1 MPSSRPEISV
11 LLCLTPRSRPIYLGA
26 LAGLVALLSACSP
39 EIGDDC
45 STALDCSASGTR
57 LCDMTQRGG
66 YCTLEGC
73 EENTCPEEA
82 VCVQFGRRFEGKS
95 LERIARTFC
104 MYKCDS
110 AGDCRTDENYSCFS
124 AETFGAGRGREA
136 LILGSPAQK
145 FCAQNPSEFVLPDA
159 GMSSLPEDAGMSSMP
174 QDAGMSIPD
183 DDAGSVSED
192 DAGSPNG

>member
-1 MPSSRPEISV
+1 M
-11 LLCLTPRSRPIYLGA
+11 YLGA
-26 LAGLVALLSACSP
+26 LAGLVALLLLSACSP

-45 STALDCSASGTR
+45 ATALDCSASGTR

-82 VCVQFGRRFEGKS
+82 VCVQFGRRFDGKPV
-95 LERIARTFC
+95 ERLARTFC
-104 MYKCDS
+104 MVKCDS

-124 AETFGAGRGREA
+124 AETFGAGDGREA

-145 FCAQNPSEFVLPDA
+145 FCAQKPSEFALPREDA
-159 GMSSLPEDAGMSSMP
+159 GMSVPREDAGMSSMP
-174 QDAGMSIPD
+174 EDAGMSTPD
-183 DDAGSVSED
+183 DDAGSED
-192 DAGSPNG
+192 DAGASP